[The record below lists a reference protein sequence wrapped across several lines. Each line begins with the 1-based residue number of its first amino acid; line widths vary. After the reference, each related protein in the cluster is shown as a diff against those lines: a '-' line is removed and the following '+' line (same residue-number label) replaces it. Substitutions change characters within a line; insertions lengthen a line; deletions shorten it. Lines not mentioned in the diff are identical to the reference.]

1 MEKKWYQSK
10 TIWFNLIMASLIG
23 IEASFS
29 YFQGILD
36 HQVYAILA
44 TVLAV
49 GNGILR
55 VISTAKLIK

>member
-1 MEKKWYQSK
+1 MEKRWYHSK
-10 TIWFNLIMASLIG
+10 TIWFNLTMAALLG

-29 YFQGILD
+29 YFQGLFD
-36 HQVYAILA
+36 QQVYAILA